1 MFLKKTLNLRH
12 TLAFRLAVH
21 YTAIFTISSFMAFL
35 VFYFI
40 ISSEI
45 QHNRD
50 QHLLENI
57 QEYASILKIKGL
69 SELKNDIIIDAEAH
83 GVADG
88 FFRLFTADGEVFFS
102 SNMATWKNVRVSHTA
117 LAHLKNGSTHFFET
131 LEKPGKELK
140 ARSVYSLIGP
150 GLVMQIGEKLEE
162 DEEFLRIFRTVFG
175 IVIVLVI
182 PFATC
187 TGWLMG
193 RHALQGVEEVTQ
205 TALSISKG
213 GDLEQRVS
221 ISTRADE
228 ITRLASTFNYMLDRI
243 NSLVT
248 GIRDIMDDIA
258 HDLKKPIARIRVI
271 AENNLYTGNRD
282 DHYDTSTA
290 RILEECDHLMQMIN
304 TILDVS
310 EAESGATKLYMEQID
325 ITEVVLK
332 AYELF
337 HPLAEDKNLKFTI
350 DIPETCHVRGDIH
363 KIQRIIANLL
373 DNALKYTP
381 SGGEVSVSVREDN
394 NKVAIKIKDTGIGI
408 SLEDLPHIFERFYRC
423 DKSRSEDGVGL
434 GLTLAKAF
442 AVSHRGDIMVSSTL
456 GKGSIFTI
464 ILPV

>member
-1 MFLKKTLNLRH
+1 MFLKKILNLRH

-45 QHNRD
+45 QLKRD
-50 QHLLENI
+50 QQLLESI

-69 SELKNDIIIDAEAH
+69 SELKNEIIIDSEAH
-83 GVADG
+83 GVADS

-131 LEKPGKELK
+131 LEKPGRELK
-140 ARSVYSLIGP
+140 ARSVYSVIGP
-150 GLVMQIGEKLEE
+150 GLVMQIGDKLEE

-175 IVIVLVI
+175 IVMVLVI

-213 GDLEQRVS
+213 DLEQRVS
-221 ISTRADE
+221 ISTKADE

-243 NSLVT
+243 NVLVT
-248 GIRDIMDDIA
+248 GIRNIMDDIA

-271 AENNLYTGNRD
+271 AENNLYTANRD
-282 DHYDTSTA
+282 EHYDASTA

-310 EAESGATKLYMEQID
+310 EAEAGATKLHMEQID
-325 ITEVVLK
+325 ITEVVRK

-337 HPLAEDKNLKFTI
+337 HPLAEDKNLQFTI

-381 SGGEVSVSVREDN
+381 LGGEVSVSVKKDN
-394 NKVAIKIKDTGIGI
+394 NKVAIKIQDTGIGI
-408 SLEDLPHIFERFYRC
+408 SLEDLPHIFKRFYRC

-464 ILPV
+464 VLPV

>member
-21 YTAIFTISSFMAFL
+21 YTAIFTISSFIAFL

-50 QHLLENI
+50 QHLLKSIN
-57 QEYASILKIKGL
+57 EYASILKIKGL
-69 SELKNDIIIDAEAH
+69 SELKNEIIIDSEAH
-83 GVADG
+83 GVADS

-102 SNMATWKNVRVSHTA
+102 SNMATWKNVKVSYTA
-117 LAHLKNGSTHFFET
+117 LEHLKNGSAHFFET
-131 LEKPGKELK
+131 LEKPGRELK
-140 ARSVYSLIGP
+140 ARSVYSVIGP

-175 IVIVLVI
+175 IVMVLVI

-205 TALSISKG
+205 TALSISKD

-221 ISTRADE
+221 ISTRSDE

-243 NSLVT
+243 NALVT

-282 DHYDTSTA
+282 EHYDASTA

-310 EAESGATKLYMEQID
+310 EAEAGATKLHMEQID
-325 ITEVVLK
+325 ITEVVRK
-332 AYELF
+332 AYELL

-381 SGGEVSVSVREDN
+381 SGGEVSVSMKVDK

-408 SLEDLPHIFERFYRC
+408 SLEDLPHIFERF
-423 DKSRSEDGVGL
+423 L
-434 GLTLAKAF
+434 
-442 AVSHRGDIMVSSTL
+442 
-456 GKGSIFTI
+456 
-464 ILPV
+464 